1 MNCLNRHG
9 YISAELHIKGADG
22 RTTVVELED
31 IIMLALHKITGL
43 QFGIRNGEKRYYVY
57 PDEQI
62 MQNIKKLDQG

>member
-1 MNCLNRHG
+1 MNRYG
-9 YISAELHIKGADG
+9 FVSAELHVKGADG

-31 IIMLALHKITGL
+31 IVFLALCKITGL

-62 MQNIKKLDQG
+62 LQNINKLDQG